1 MIEEQT
7 IDHRAIIDPSA
18 KIAADVTIGPW
29 SIIGPHVEIGA
40 GTQIGAHVVIKE
52 NTKIG
57 RNNKILQ
64 FSSIGEAPQHINYR
78 GEPTRLEIGD
88 NNLIREF
95 CTLNRG
101 TVQGGGVTR
110 IGNHNFIMSNVHI
123 AHDCQVGN
131 HIIFVNNASLS
142 GHVRIDD
149 YATIGGFVGV
159 HQFCIV
165 GAHSYISRAAM
176 VSKDVLPYV
185 IVIGNDVS
193 VCGLNTVG
201 LKRRGFTPETIRIL
215 RNAYNIIY
223 RRGLTVKQALLELQ
237 GMVSD
242 CPEIQL
248 FISGLQNSTRGIIR

>member
-1 MIEEQT
+1 MIEERA
-7 IDHRAIIDPSA
+7 IDHRAIIDPTA
-18 KIAADVTIGPW
+18 KIAPDVTIGPW
-29 SIIGPHVEIGA
+29 SIIGPNVEIGA
-40 GTQIGAHVVIKE
+40 GTEIGAHVVIKD

-64 FSSIGEAPQHINYR
+64 FASIGEAPQHIHYR

-110 IGNHNFIMSNVHI
+110 IGNHNFIMSYVHV
-123 AHDCQVGN
+123 AHDCQIGN

-142 GHVRIDD
+142 GHVRVDD

-159 HQFCIV
+159 HQFCTV
-165 GAHSYISRAAM
+165 GAYSYVSRAAM
-176 VSKDVLPYV
+176 VAKDVLPYV
-185 IVIGNDVS
+185 IVTGNNVS

-201 LKRRGFTPETIRIL
+201 LKRRGFTPETIRTL
-215 RNAYNIIY
+215 RNAYSIIY
-223 RRGLTVKQALLELQ
+223 RRGLTVNQAVLELQ
-237 GMVSD
+237 SMLAG
-242 CPEIQL
+242 CPEVQL
-248 FISGLQNSTRGIIR
+248 LISGLQNSARGIIR